1 MSKNYK
7 KKCFFG
13 DLWSQGHYDKILL
26 YAKVMKLNI
35 CKSAGWT
42 SLMYAAREGH
52 GGTVQHLLSQGA
64 VVNAQ
69 NDNG

>member
-1 MSKNYK
+1 
-7 KKCFFG
+7 
-13 DLWSQGHYDKILL
+13 
-26 YAKVMKLNI
+26 MKLNI

-64 VVNAQ
+64 DVNAQ
-69 NDNG
+69 NNNG